1 VLTWLSQLDAD
12 HSTPA
17 EPLTGR
23 MAAPSVAPVG
33 GVGSALASLAKVRE
47 PMRRCSD
54 AVLLSSPD
62 SRCLRCCAD

>member
-1 VLTWLSQLDAD
+1 MLTWLSQLDAD

-17 EPLTGR
+17 ER

-47 PMRRCSD
+47 PMRRCED
-54 AVLLSSPD
+54 ELSGEESKI
-62 SRCLRCCAD
+62 